1 VRRKRRFLWTRYICY
16 PPEIRIEVDDSV
28 YDRVT
33 FKIYLEETV
42 AYTKM
47 MKILSSELEQK
58 SLDSM
63 VNRICDIVVKL
74 KPRLTNS
81 STLQL
86 EKIIKSLKVV
96 SNGGGLRIWNR
107 N

>member
-1 VRRKRRFLWTRYICY
+1 MRRKRKFLWTKYICY
-16 PPEIRIEVDDSV
+16 PPEIRIEVDDSI
-28 YDRVT
+28 YNSVT
-33 FKIYLEETV
+33 FKIYLDETV

-63 VNRICDIVVKL
+63 VNRLCDIVTRL
-74 KPRLTNS
+74 KPRLASTNS
-81 STLQL
+81 LQL